1 MYLGTYYVLN
11 GFKKNLCLCF
21 LMNTKDFAVSKIF
34 ASLSKWAIVTQA
46 VRSIRS
52 SEPSRVSRPLE
63 SRLLTVPTYSRVV

>member
-1 MYLGTYYVLN
+1 
-11 GFKKNLCLCF
+11 
-21 LMNTKDFAVSKIF
+21 MNTKDFAVSKIF

>member
-52 SEPSRVSRPLE
+52 LEPSRPLE

>member
-46 VRSIRS
+46 VRSIS
-52 SEPSRVSRPLE
+52 SLEPSRPLE

>member
-21 LMNTKDFAVSKIF
+21 LMNNTKDFAVSKIF
-34 ASLSKWAIVTQA
+34 VSLSKWEIVTQA

-52 SEPSRVSRPLE
+52 LEPSRPLE

>member
-1 MYLGTYYVLN
+1 
-11 GFKKNLCLCF
+11 
-21 LMNTKDFAVSKIF
+21 MNTKDFAVSKIF

-52 SEPSRVSRPLE
+52 LEPSRPLE